1 MGGFG
6 GYCFY
11 LIFVKELFF
20 SVKSIEFSKYICL
33 RNTVLKNDKRNRVVI
48 INRLLNIRKKIIYI
62 SIRGEKRV
70 ENIHVVYLFIHSSS
84 VDSVRL

>member
-1 MGGFG
+1 MGGG

-11 LIFVKELFF
+11 LIFVKALFF

-48 INRLLNIRKKIIYI
+48 INRLLNIKKNYIHKYSRRKESGKH
-62 SIRGEKRV
+62 SCG
-70 ENIHVVYLFIHSSS
+70 LFIYS
-84 VDSVRL
+84 